1 MLFIVQLHLKILI
14 VIYFLS
20 FEIDIIYG
28 VPGRNKKDKQKQQD
42 IRYIDNEHNPHFGQ
56 THDYE
61 MFQYLLR
68 NPPEIENDEALTSSE
83 QGHTDEPQGSSYLP
97 TDQGIFDHISEWGI
111 PTTLES
117 ASSATHEVSSN
128 IGSDNDPY
136 SGQTQKYEILHQFLQ
151 PGFVPNYLEMSSS
164 TPFKSQVWK
173 YFEIFNKDNGERY
186 VRCGICS
193 GEYKFPKEYTST
205 TFKRH
210 LDGHVKKIY
219 KLRHDQDQHNKHNH

>member
-68 NPPEIENDEALTSSE
+68 NPPEIART
-83 QGHTDEPQGSSYLP
+83 Y
-97 TDQGIFDHISEWGI
+97 
-111 PTTLES
+111 
-117 ASSATHEVSSN
+117 
-128 IGSDNDPY
+128 
-136 SGQTQKYEILHQFLQ
+136 
-151 PGFVPNYLEMSSS
+151 
-164 TPFKSQVWK
+164 
-173 YFEIFNKDNGERY
+173 
-186 VRCGICS
+186 
-193 GEYKFPKEYTST
+193 
-205 TFKRH
+205 
-210 LDGHVKKIY
+210 
-219 KLRHDQDQHNKHNH
+219 